1 MIWVIIYNF
10 FKKIQSGEMKLEE
23 AKKMQNVF
31 KSNLKEMSR
40 GRYKTEEQK
49 MTSENYKLLYKSR
62 DVVIKLFNIE
72 WFLFNSIWD

>member
-1 MIWVIIYNF
+1 
-10 FKKIQSGEMKLEE
+10 MKLEE

-72 WFLFNSIWD
+72 

>member
-31 KSNLKEMSR
+31 KSNLKEMLR